1 MLAKLKK
8 FPFYYTLYIIYTF
21 IFMAKKESKVKKEKK
36 PSKVM
41 MFLRDERFH
50 FALGVVMFFV
60 SLYVLLA
67 LVSFFFTGGADQSI
81 VLADGVSRA
90 DMKRQVL
97 NWTGVNGALM
107 ANYLINECFG
117 VSVFALLLSAFAMS
131 IRLLGV
137 EVNALWKWILF
148 PLLFVVWAP
157 LMMDFFFGGL
167 LATSFVN
174 IGGAYGAYLS
184 DYLIANIG
192 LPGTFFVILGS
203 FIVFAG
209 FTFSATIPAV
219 QNLFISKKKY
229 NGEVESTD
237 DNEQLGTDIPLS
249 SSDSSPNL
257 GEYFSEEL
265 EGIEIEQVEIEEE
278 EVIEEITDDREQITD
293 EEASVTEEVE
303 ISDNAQLNE
312 ENVEVVEVEVDK
324 VEEKSVDDS
333 SELKK
338 ETTGIEIESVEVK
351 EEERV
356 EENLEPYDP
365 TLDLSY
371 YKYPTLDL
379 LKEYPNQVI
388 TLSEEEK
395 MANRVKITTT
405 LKNFG
410 IGVKKIFETIG
421 PTITLYEIV
430 PEDGVRISKIKNLE
444 SDIMLSLA
452 ATGIRIIAPM
462 PGKGTIGIE
471 VPNLNP
477 KIVSMH
483 ATIASKKFQ
492 ESKMELPVALG
503 RTITNEVFM
512 FDLAKAPHLLVA
524 GATGQGK
531 SVGLN
536 AIITSLLYKKHP
548 SQLKFVL
555 VDPKMVEFSMYRNID
570 KHFLAQIPDAETP
583 VITDT
588 SLVLSTL
595 NSLVQEME
603 DRYKLLMDANVRNIK
618 EYNEKFIN
626 RRLNP
631 YKGHKYLPYIVIIID
646 EFGDFIMTAGKEVE
660 TPIARIAQK
669 ARAVGMHLILATQR
683 PSVNIIT
690 GVIKANFPARMA
702 FKVSSGID
710 SKTILDQSG
719 AQQLVGKGD
728 LLYLQGDSPVRV
740 QCAFVDT
747 PEVEKVVE
755 YISEQQGYPAPF
767 ELPEPPVPEG
777 ENKDLSGVDLS
788 KKDPYFEEVARFVVT
803 SQMGSTSYIQRKY
816 NIGFNRAGR
825 IMDQLEVAGIVGPAR
840 GSKPREVLVSSEVEL
855 ESMLSSM

>member
-1 MLAKLKK
+1 MKGDK
-8 FPFYYTLYIIYTF
+8 
-21 IFMAKKESKVKKEKK
+21 KKESKVKKEKK

-107 ANYLINECFG
+107 ANWLINECFG

-148 PLLFVVWAP
+148 PLLFIVWAP

-209 FTFSATIPAV
+209 FTFSATIPAI
-219 QNLFISKKKY
+219 QNLFISKKRY
-229 NGEVESTD
+229 NGEVVISDQSD
-237 DNEQLGTDIPLS
+237 DSDQSDLSDTPDEIVDIK
-249 SSDSSPNL
+249 
-257 GEYFSEEL
+257 EKL

-278 EVIEEITDDREQITD
+278 EVIEEITDDRDQITD

-303 ISDNAQLNE
+303 ILDNSQFTIHNSQSNE
-312 ENVEVVEVEVDK
+312 DNVEVVEVEVDK
-324 VEEKSVDDS
+324 VEEKFINDS
-333 SELKK
+333 SELNK

-379 LKEYPNQVI
+379 LKEYPNQAIV
-388 TLSEEEK
+388 LSEEEK

-618 EYNEKFIN
+618 EYNEKFVN

>member
-1 MLAKLKK
+1 
-8 FPFYYTLYIIYTF
+8 
-21 IFMAKKESKVKKEKK
+21 MAKKESKVKKEKK

-41 MFLRDERFH
+41 MFLRDERFR
-50 FALGVVMFFV
+50 FAFGIVLFFC
-60 SLYVLLA
+60 SLYLLLA

-81 VLADGVSRA
+81 VLTDDVSRA

-117 VSVFALLLSAFAMS
+117 VSVFAFLLMTFAMS
-131 IRLLGV
+131 IRLMGV
-137 EVNALWKWILF
+137 EVNSLWKWILF

-157 LMMDFFFGGL
+157 LMLDFFFGGF

-209 FTFSATIPAV
+209 FTFSAIIPAI

-229 NGEVESTD
+229 NGGEEITD
-237 DNEQLGTDIPLS
+237 DSEQSVDDSELGTDEVVDI
-249 SSDSSPNL
+249 
-257 GEYFSEEL
+257 EEEL

-278 EVIEEITDDREQITD
+278 EVIEEITDDREQITEED
-293 EEASVTEEVE
+293 EVVTEEVVIENIEETIQLDKPLSPTDSSPKTGEQLSEE
-303 ISDNAQLNE
+303 IN
-312 ENVEVVEVEVDK
+312 EVEINSQVA
-324 VEEKSVDDS
+324 EE
-333 SELKK
+333 
-338 ETTGIEIESVEVK
+338 G
-351 EEERV
+351 ERV

-379 LKEYPNQVI
+379 LKEYPNQAV
-388 TLSEEEK
+388 TLSKEEQQ
-395 MANRVKITTT
+395 ANQVKIITT

-430 PEDGVRISKIKNLE
+430 PEDGIRISKIKNLE

-452 ATGIRIIAPM
+452 AIGIRIIAPM

-471 VPNLNP
+471 VPNSNP

-747 PEVEKVVE
+747 PEVERVVE

-767 ELPEPPVPEG
+767 ELPEPPMPEG

-788 KKDPYFEEVARFVVT
+788 KKDPYFEEVARFVV
-803 SQMGSTSYIQRKY
+803 SNQMGSTSYIQRKY

-840 GSKPREVLVSSEVEL
+840 GSKPREVLVSTEMEL
-855 ESMLSSM
+855 ENILASM

>member
-1 MLAKLKK
+1 MKGDK
-8 FPFYYTLYIIYTF
+8 
-21 IFMAKKESKVKKEKK
+21 KKESKAKKEKK

-67 LVSFFFTGGADQSI
+67 LVSFFFTGGADQNI
-81 VLADGVSRA
+81 VLADGISRA

-107 ANYLINECFG
+107 SHYLINECFG
-117 VSVFALLLSAFAMS
+117 VSVFALLLTAFAVS
-131 IRLLGV
+131 VRLLGV
-137 EVNALWKWILF
+137 EVKALWKWIVF
-148 PLLFVVWAP
+148 PLLFIVWAP
-157 LMMDFFFGGL
+157 LMMDFFFGGF

-184 DYLIANIG
+184 DYLISNIG
-192 LPGTFFVILGS
+192 WPGTLFVILGS

-219 QNLFISKKKY
+219 QNIFISKKRY
-229 NGEVESTD
+229 NSLIEDNLPHTEDTEITEDTDTLSTLD
-237 DNEQLGTDIPLS
+237 DV
-249 SSDSSPNL
+249 
-257 GEYFSEEL
+257 EEL
-265 EGIEIEQVEIEEE
+265 EGIEIVE
-278 EVIEEITDDREQITD
+278 EVATDNEEITEDSVQITD
-293 EEASVTEEVE
+293 EIVQSADDRVQSTDDNEVITEEVE
-303 ISDNAQLNE
+303 IVDN
-312 ENVEVVEVEVDK
+312 VDTK
-324 VEEKSVDDS
+324 DKIDV
-333 SELKK
+333 
-338 ETTGIEIESVEVK
+338 EIESVVAK

-379 LKEYPNQVI
+379 LKEYPNQTI

-430 PEDGVRISKIKNLE
+430 PEDGIRISKIKNLE

-555 VDPKMVEFSMYRNID
+555 VDPKMVEFSMYRKID
-570 KHFLAQIPDAETP
+570 KHFLAQIPDAKTP

-618 EYNEKFIN
+618 EYNDKFIN

-631 YKGHKYLPYIVIIID
+631 YKGHKYLPYLVIIID
-646 EFGDFIMTAGKEVE
+646 EFGDFIMTAGKEGE

-719 AQQLVGKGD
+719 AQQLIGRGD

-747 PEVEKVVE
+747 PEVENVVE
-755 YISEQQGYPAPF
+755 YISKQQGYPAPF
-767 ELPEPPVPEG
+767 ELPEPPMPEG

-788 KKDPYFEEVARFVVT
+788 KRDPYFEEVARFVVT

-840 GSKPREVLVSSEVEL
+840 GSKPREVLVASEVEL
-855 ESMLSSM
+855 ESMLSTM

>member
-1 MLAKLKK
+1 
-8 FPFYYTLYIIYTF
+8 
-21 IFMAKKESKVKKEKK
+21 MAKKESKVKKEKQ

-60 SLYVLLA
+60 SLYLLLA
-67 LVSFFFTGGADQSI
+67 LVSFFFTGGADQNI
-81 VLADGVSRA
+81 VLADGISRA

-107 ANYLINECFG
+107 SHYLINECFG
-117 VSVFALLLSAFAMS
+117 VSVFALLLTAFAVS
-131 IRLLGV
+131 VRLLGV
-137 EVNALWKWILF
+137 EVKTLWKWIVF
-148 PLLFVVWAP
+148 PLLFIVWAP
-157 LMMDFFFGGL
+157 LMMDFFFGGF

-184 DYLIANIG
+184 DYLIFNIG
-192 LPGTFFVILGS
+192 WPGTLFVILGS

-219 QNLFISKKKY
+219 QNIFISKKRY
-229 NGEVESTD
+229 NSLSE
-237 DNEQLGTDIPLS
+237 DNLPHTEDTEITEDTDILS
-249 SSDSSPNL
+249 TLDDV
-257 GEYFSEEL
+257 EEL
-265 EGIEIEQVEIEEE
+265 EGIEIVE
-278 EVIEEITDDREQITD
+278 EVATDNEEITEDSVQITD
-293 EEASVTEEVE
+293 EIEQSADEIEQSIDDNEVITEEVE
-303 ISDNAQLNE
+303 IVDNVD
-312 ENVEVVEVEVDK
+312 NVDTKDK
-324 VEEKSVDDS
+324 IDV
-333 SELKK
+333 
-338 ETTGIEIESVEVK
+338 EIESVAAK

-379 LKEYPNQVI
+379 LKEYPNQTI

-430 PEDGVRISKIKNLE
+430 PEDGIRISKIKNLE

-503 RTITNEVFM
+503 RTITNDVFM

-555 VDPKMVEFSMYRNID
+555 VDPKMVEFSMYRKID

-631 YKGHKYLPYIVIIID
+631 YKGHKYLPYLVIIID

-719 AQQLVGKGD
+719 AQQLIGRGD

-747 PEVEKVVE
+747 PEVENVVD

-788 KKDPYFEEVARFVVT
+788 KRDPYFEEVARFVVT

-840 GSKPREVLVSSEVEL
+840 GSKPREVLVASEVEL
-855 ESMLSSM
+855 ESMLSTM

>member
-1 MLAKLKK
+1 
-8 FPFYYTLYIIYTF
+8 
-21 IFMAKKESKVKKEKK
+21 MAKKESKVKKEKQ

-67 LVSFFFTGGADQSI
+67 LVSFFFTGGADQNI
-81 VLADGVSRA
+81 VLADGISRA

-107 ANYLINECFG
+107 SHYLINECFG
-117 VSVFALLLSAFAMS
+117 VSVFALLLTAFAVS
-131 IRLLGV
+131 VRLLGV
-137 EVNALWKWILF
+137 EVKALWKWIVF
-148 PLLFVVWAP
+148 PLLFIVWAP
-157 LMMDFFFGGL
+157 LMMDFFFGGF

-184 DYLIANIG
+184 DYLISNIG
-192 LPGTFFVILGS
+192 WPGTLFVILGS

-219 QNLFISKKKY
+219 QNIFISKKRY
-229 NGEVESTD
+229 NSLTEDNLPHTEDAEITEDTDTLSTLD
-237 DNEQLGTDIPLS
+237 DV
-249 SSDSSPNL
+249 
-257 GEYFSEEL
+257 EEL
-265 EGIEIEQVEIEEE
+265 EGIEIVE
-278 EVIEEITDDREQITD
+278 EVAIDSEEITEDSVQITD
-293 EEASVTEEVE
+293 EIVQSADDRVQSTYDNEVITEEVE
-303 ISDNAQLNE
+303 IVDNVD
-312 ENVEVVEVEVDK
+312 NVDTKDK
-324 VEEKSVDDS
+324 IDV
-333 SELKK
+333 
-338 ETTGIEIESVEVK
+338 EIESVAVK

-379 LKEYPNQVI
+379 LKEYPNQTI

-430 PEDGVRISKIKNLE
+430 PEDGIRISKIKNLE
-444 SDIMLSLA
+444 SDSMLSLA

-503 RTITNEVFM
+503 RTITNDVFM

-570 KHFLAQIPDAETP
+570 RHFLAQIPDAETP

-618 EYNEKFIN
+618 EYNDKFIN

-631 YKGHKYLPYIVIIID
+631 YKGHKYLPYLVIIID

-719 AQQLVGKGD
+719 AQQLIGRGD

-747 PEVEKVVE
+747 PEVENVVD
-755 YISEQQGYPAPF
+755 YISEQQGYPAAF

-788 KKDPYFEEVARFVVT
+788 KRDPYFEEVARFVVT

-840 GSKPREVLVSSEVEL
+840 GSKPREVLVASEVEL
-855 ESMLSSM
+855 ESMLSTM

>member
-1 MLAKLKK
+1 MLMTPK
-8 FPFYYTLYIIYTF
+8 F
-21 IFMAKKESKVKKEKK
+21 
-36 PSKVM
+36 
-41 MFLRDERFH
+41 
-50 FALGVVMFFV
+50 
-60 SLYVLLA
+60 
-67 LVSFFFTGGADQSI
+67 
-81 VLADGVSRA
+81 
-90 DMKRQVL
+90 
-97 NWTGVNGALM
+97 
-107 ANYLINECFG
+107 
-117 VSVFALLLSAFAMS
+117 
-131 IRLLGV
+131 
-137 EVNALWKWILF
+137 
-148 PLLFVVWAP
+148 
-157 LMMDFFFGGL
+157 
-167 LATSFVN
+167 
-174 IGGAYGAYLS
+174 
-184 DYLIANIG
+184 
-192 LPGTFFVILGS
+192 
-203 FIVFAG
+203 
-209 FTFSATIPAV
+209 PAV
-219 QNLFISKKKY
+219 QNLFISKKRY

-249 SSDSSPNL
+249 PSDSSPNL
-257 GEYFSEEL
+257 GEHFSEEL

-312 ENVEVVEVEVDK
+312 ENVEVVEVEMDK

-333 SELKK
+333 SELNK

-755 YISEQQGYPAPF
+755 YIREQQGYPAPF
-767 ELPEPPVPEG
+767 ELPEPPIPEG

-855 ESMLSSM
+855 ESMLSTM

>member
-1 MLAKLKK
+1 MKGDK
-8 FPFYYTLYIIYTF
+8 
-21 IFMAKKESKVKKEKK
+21 KKESKEKKVKK

-50 FALGVVMFFV
+50 FALGIVLFFS
-60 SLYVLLA
+60 SLYLLLA
-67 LVSFFFTGGADQSI
+67 MMSFFFTGGADQNI

-90 DMKRQVL
+90 DMKRQVV
-97 NWTGVNGALM
+97 NWTGVNGALL

-117 VSVFALLLSAFAMS
+117 VSVFALLSSAFAVS
-131 IRLLGV
+131 VRLLGV
-137 EVNALWKWILF
+137 EVKSLWKWIVF
-148 PLLFVVWAP
+148 PLLFIVWAP

-167 LATSFVN
+167 LATSFVS

-184 DYLIANIG
+184 DYLIANVG
-192 LPGTFFVILGS
+192 WPGTLFIILGS

-209 FTFSATIPAV
+209 FAFSATIPAV
-219 QNLFISKKKY
+219 QNLFISKKRY
-229 NGEVESTD
+229 NAPVEESDASSAAEEEQQDGEINENVDVE
-237 DNEQLGTDIPLS
+237 EV
-249 SSDSSPNL
+249 
-257 GEYFSEEL
+257 L
-265 EGIEIEQVEIEEE
+265 EDIEIEQVILEEE
-278 EVIEEITDDREQITD
+278 EVKEEVVD
-293 EEASVTEEVE
+293 EEESVTEEVE
-303 ISDNAQLNE
+303 IENIVDDRKE
-312 ENVEVVEVEVDK
+312 ETEDVEIVEDIVEVAKTDVEID
-324 VEEKSVDDS
+324 SV
-333 SELKK
+333 
-338 ETTGIEIESVEVK
+338 VA
-351 EEERV
+351 EEEEMV
-356 EENLEPYDP
+356 EENMKPYDP

-371 YKYPTLDL
+371 YKYPSLDL
-379 LKEYPNQVI
+379 LKEYPNQAF

-492 ESKMELPVALG
+492 EAKMELPVALG

-555 VDPKMVEFSMYRNID
+555 VDPKMVEFSMYRKID

-588 SLVLSTL
+588 SLVLATL

-631 YKGHKYLPYIVIIID
+631 YKGHKYLPYLVIIID

-719 AQQLVGKGD
+719 AQQLIGRGD

-747 PEVEKVVE
+747 PEVENVVE

-767 ELPEPPVPEG
+767 ELPELPMAEG

-840 GSKPREVLVSSEVEL
+840 GSKPREVLVSSEIEL
-855 ESMLSSM
+855 ESMLATM

>member
-1 MLAKLKK
+1 
-8 FPFYYTLYIIYTF
+8 
-21 IFMAKKESKVKKEKK
+21 MAKKESKVKKVKQ
-36 PSKVM
+36 PSKIL
-41 MFLRDERFH
+41 MFLRDERFR
-50 FALGVVMFFV
+50 FAFGIVLFFC
-60 SLYVLLA
+60 SLYLLLA

-81 VLADGVSRA
+81 VLADDVSRA

-117 VSVFALLLSAFAMS
+117 VSVFAFLLMSFAVS
-131 IRLLGV
+131 IRLMGV
-137 EVNALWKWILF
+137 EVNSLWKWILF

-184 DYLIANIG
+184 DYLISNIG
-192 LPGTFFVILGS
+192 KPGTFFVILGS

-209 FTFSATIPAV
+209 FAFSATIPMI
-219 QNLFISKKKY
+219 QNLFIPIKTRDTRHETQDLS
-229 NGEVESTD
+229 
-237 DNEQLGTDIPLS
+237 EQSEQSDLS
-249 SSDSSPNL
+249 DSSDSL
-257 GEYFSEEL
+257 DEVVDIEEEL

-278 EVIEEITDDREQITD
+278 EVIEEITDDKEQITD
-293 EEASVTEEVE
+293 DREEITEEDEVVTEEVVIE
-303 ISDNAQLNE
+303 NIE
-312 ENVEVVEVEVDK
+312 ENIQLDK
-324 VEEKSVDDS
+324 PLSPMDS
-333 SELKK
+333 SPK
-338 ETTGIEIESVEVK
+338 TGEQLSEEINEVEIESVEVK

-379 LKEYPNQVI
+379 LKEYPNQAV
-388 TLSEEEK
+388 TLSKEEQQ
-395 MANRVKITTT
+395 ANQVKIITT

-430 PEDGVRISKIKNLE
+430 PEDGIRISKIKNLE

-471 VPNLNP
+471 VPNSNP

-728 LLYLQGDSPVRV
+728 LLYLQGDSPIRV

-747 PEVEKVVE
+747 PEVERVVE

-767 ELPEPPVPEG
+767 ELPEPPIPEG

-788 KKDPYFEEVARFVVT
+788 KKDPYFEEVARFVV
-803 SQMGSTSYIQRKY
+803 SNQMGSTSYIQRKY

-840 GSKPREVLVSSEVEL
+840 GSKPREVLVSTEMEL
-855 ESMLSSM
+855 ENILASM

>member
-1 MLAKLKK
+1 MKGDK
-8 FPFYYTLYIIYTF
+8 
-21 IFMAKKESKVKKEKK
+21 KKESKVKKEKQ

-50 FALGVVMFFV
+50 FAIGVLLFFT
-60 SLYVLLA
+60 SLYLLLA
-67 LVSFFFTGGADQSI
+67 MISFFFTGGADQSI

-148 PLLFVVWAP
+148 PLLFIVWAP

-184 DYLIANIG
+184 DYLMENIG
-192 LPGTFFVILGS
+192 KPGTFFVILGS

-209 FTFSATIPAV
+209 FAFSATIPMV
-219 QNLFISKKKY
+219 QNLLISKKRY
-229 NGEVESTD
+229 NGEEVMSDQSGDSDYLDQSDLSDTPDEIV
-237 DNEQLGTDIPLS
+237 DIK
-249 SSDSSPNL
+249 
-257 GEYFSEEL
+257 EEL

-278 EVIEEITDDREQITD
+278 EQIEEITDDREQITD

-303 ISDNAQLNE
+303 IEQITDNRE
-312 ENVEVVEVEVDK
+312 EITEEIEVIEEI
-324 VEEKSVDDS
+324 EEKEKICV
-333 SELKK
+333 
-338 ETTGIEIESVEVK
+338 EIESVEVK

-379 LKEYPNQVI
+379 LKEYPNQAI

-395 MANRVKITTT
+395 QANRVKITTT

-430 PEDGVRISKIKNLE
+430 PEDGIRISKIKNLE

-471 VPNLNP
+471 VPNSNP

-588 SLVLSTL
+588 TLVLSTL

-603 DRYKLLMDANVRNIK
+603 DRYKLLMDASVRNIK

-719 AQQLVGKGD
+719 AQQLIGRGD

-747 PEVEKVVE
+747 PEVENVVE
-755 YISEQQGYPAPF
+755 YISQQQGYPAPF

-777 ENKDLSGVDLS
+777 ERKDLSGVDMS
-788 KKDPYFEEVARFVVT
+788 KRDSYFEEVARYVVA
-803 SQMGSTSYIQRKY
+803 SQMGSTSNIQRKY
-816 NIGFNRAGR
+816 EIGFNRAGR

-840 GSKPREVLVSSEVEL
+840 GSKPREVLVTTEMEL
-855 ESMLSSM
+855 ENLLASLR

>member
-1 MLAKLKK
+1 
-8 FPFYYTLYIIYTF
+8 
-21 IFMAKKESKVKKEKK
+21 MAKKESKVKKEKQ

-67 LVSFFFTGGADQSI
+67 LVSFFFTGGADQNI
-81 VLADGVSRA
+81 VLADGISRA

-107 ANYLINECFG
+107 SHYLINECFG
-117 VSVFALLLSAFAMS
+117 VSVFALLLTAFAVS
-131 IRLLGV
+131 VRLLGV
-137 EVNALWKWILF
+137 EVKTLWKWIVF
-148 PLLFVVWAP
+148 PLLFIVWAP
-157 LMMDFFFGGL
+157 LMMDFFFGGF

-184 DYLIANIG
+184 DYLISNIG
-192 LPGTFFVILGS
+192 WPGTLFVILGS

-219 QNLFISKKKY
+219 QNIFISKKRY
-229 NGEVESTD
+229 NSLTEDNLPHTEDAEITEDTDTLSTLD
-237 DNEQLGTDIPLS
+237 DV
-249 SSDSSPNL
+249 
-257 GEYFSEEL
+257 EEL
-265 EGIEIEQVEIEEE
+265 EGIEIVE
-278 EVIEEITDDREQITD
+278 EVAIDSEEITEDSVQITD
-293 EEASVTEEVE
+293 EIEQSADEIEQSIDDNEVITEEVE
-303 ISDNAQLNE
+303 IVDNVD
-312 ENVEVVEVEVDK
+312 NVDTKDK
-324 VEEKSVDDS
+324 IDV
-333 SELKK
+333 
-338 ETTGIEIESVEVK
+338 EIESVAAK

-379 LKEYPNQVI
+379 LKEYPNQTI

-430 PEDGVRISKIKNLE
+430 PEDGIRISKIKNLE

-503 RTITNEVFM
+503 RTITNDVFM

-555 VDPKMVEFSMYRNID
+555 VDPKMVEFSMYRKID

-618 EYNEKFIN
+618 EYNDKFIN

-631 YKGHKYLPYIVIIID
+631 YKGHKYLPYLVIIID

-669 ARAVGMHLILATQR
+669 ARAVGMHLFLATQR

-719 AQQLVGKGD
+719 AQQLIGRGD

-747 PEVEKVVE
+747 PEVENVVD

-788 KKDPYFEEVARFVVT
+788 KRDPYFEEVARFVVI

-840 GSKPREVLVSSEVEL
+840 GSKPREVLVASEVEL
-855 ESMLSSM
+855 ESMLSTM

>member
-1 MLAKLKK
+1 
-8 FPFYYTLYIIYTF
+8 
-21 IFMAKKESKVKKEKK
+21 MAKKESKAKKEKK

-60 SLYVLLA
+60 SLYVMLA
-67 LVSFFFTGGADQSI
+67 LVSFFFTGGADQNI
-81 VLADGVSRA
+81 VLADGISRA

-107 ANYLINECFG
+107 SHYLINECFG
-117 VSVFALLLSAFAMS
+117 VSVFALLLTAFAVS
-131 IRLLGV
+131 VRLLGV
-137 EVNALWKWILF
+137 EVKALWKWIVF
-148 PLLFVVWAP
+148 PLLFIVWAP
-157 LMMDFFFGGL
+157 LMMDFFFGGF

-184 DYLIANIG
+184 DYLISNIG
-192 LPGTFFVILGS
+192 WPGTLFVILGS

-219 QNLFISKKKY
+219 QNIFISKKRY
-229 NGEVESTD
+229 NSLTEDNLPHIEDTEITEDTDTLSTLD
-237 DNEQLGTDIPLS
+237 DV
-249 SSDSSPNL
+249 
-257 GEYFSEEL
+257 EEL
-265 EGIEIEQVEIEEE
+265 EGIEIVE
-278 EVIEEITDDREQITD
+278 EVATDNEEITEDCVQITD
-293 EEASVTEEVE
+293 EIVQSADDRVQSIDDNEVITEEVE
-303 ISDNAQLNE
+303 IVDNVD
-312 ENVEVVEVEVDK
+312 NVDTKDK
-324 VEEKSVDDS
+324 IDV
-333 SELKK
+333 
-338 ETTGIEIESVEVK
+338 EIESVAAK

-379 LKEYPNQVI
+379 LKEYPNQTI

-430 PEDGVRISKIKNLE
+430 PEDGIRISKIKNLE

-555 VDPKMVEFSMYRNID
+555 VDPKMVEFSMYRKID

-618 EYNEKFIN
+618 EYNDKFIN

-631 YKGHKYLPYIVIIID
+631 YKGHKYLPYLVIIID

-719 AQQLVGKGD
+719 AQQLIGRGD

-747 PEVEKVVE
+747 PEVENVVE

-767 ELPEPPVPEG
+767 ELPEPPMPEG

-788 KKDPYFEEVARFVVT
+788 KRDPYFEEVARFVVT

-840 GSKPREVLVSSEVEL
+840 GSKPREVLVASEVEL
-855 ESMLSSM
+855 ESMLSTM

>member
-1 MLAKLKK
+1 M
-8 FPFYYTLYIIYTF
+8 
-21 IFMAKKESKVKKEKK
+21 
-36 PSKVM
+36 
-41 MFLRDERFH
+41 
-50 FALGVVMFFV
+50 
-60 SLYVLLA
+60 
-67 LVSFFFTGGADQSI
+67 
-81 VLADGVSRA
+81 
-90 DMKRQVL
+90 
-97 NWTGVNGALM
+97 
-107 ANYLINECFG
+107 
-117 VSVFALLLSAFAMS
+117 
-131 IRLLGV
+131 
-137 EVNALWKWILF
+137 
-148 PLLFVVWAP
+148 
-157 LMMDFFFGGL
+157 
-167 LATSFVN
+167 
-174 IGGAYGAYLS
+174 
-184 DYLIANIG
+184 
-192 LPGTFFVILGS
+192 
-203 FIVFAG
+203 
-209 FTFSATIPAV
+209 V
-219 QNLFISKKKY
+219 QNIFISKKRY
-229 NGEVESTD
+229 NSLTEDNLPHTEDAEITEDTDTLSTLD
-237 DNEQLGTDIPLS
+237 DV
-249 SSDSSPNL
+249 
-257 GEYFSEEL
+257 EEL
-265 EGIEIEQVEIEEE
+265 EGIEIVE
-278 EVIEEITDDREQITD
+278 EVAIDSEEITEDSVQITD
-293 EEASVTEEVE
+293 EIEQSTDEIEQSIDDNEVITEEVE
-303 ISDNAQLNE
+303 IVDNVD
-312 ENVEVVEVEVDK
+312 NVDTKDK
-324 VEEKSVDDS
+324 IDV
-333 SELKK
+333 
-338 ETTGIEIESVEVK
+338 EIESVAAK

-379 LKEYPNQVI
+379 LKEYPNQTI

-430 PEDGVRISKIKNLE
+430 PEDGIRISKIKNLE

-503 RTITNEVFM
+503 RTITNDVFM

-555 VDPKMVEFSMYRNID
+555 VDPKMVEFSMYRKID

-618 EYNEKFIN
+618 EYNDKFIN

-631 YKGHKYLPYIVIIID
+631 YKGHKYLPYLVIIID

-719 AQQLVGKGD
+719 AQQLIGRGD

-747 PEVEKVVE
+747 PEVENVVD

-788 KKDPYFEEVARFVVT
+788 KRDPYFEEVARFVVT

-840 GSKPREVLVSSEVEL
+840 GSKPREVLVASEVEL
-855 ESMLSSM
+855 ESMLSTM

>member
-1 MLAKLKK
+1 
-8 FPFYYTLYIIYTF
+8 
-21 IFMAKKESKVKKEKK
+21 MAEKKKEKK
-36 PSKVM
+36 AKQPSRVAV
-41 MFLRDERFH
+41 FLRDERFH
-50 FALGVVMFFV
+50 FAFGAILFFV

-81 VLADGVSRA
+81 VLADGLSRA
-90 DMKRQVL
+90 DMKRQIV
-97 NWTGVNGALM
+97 NWTGVDGAII
-107 ANYLINECFG
+107 AHYLITESFG
-117 VSVFALLLSAFAMS
+117 VSAFALVLIAFVVA
-131 IRLLGV
+131 IKLLGFDV
-137 EVNALWKWILF
+137 KSLWKWILF
-148 PLLFVVWAP
+148 PILFIVWAP
-157 LMMDFFFGGL
+157 LMLDFFLGGL

-174 IGGAYGAYLS
+174 VGGAYGAFLS
-184 DYLIANIG
+184 DYLMTNIG
-192 LPGTFFVILGS
+192 IPGTFFVVLGA
-203 FIVFAG
+203 FLVFAT
-209 FTFSATIPAV
+209 FAFSATIPV
-219 QNLFISKKKY
+219 IQNLFTPKTKFNKKEEAETES
-229 NGEVESTD
+229 EVLNEVNES
-237 DNEQLGTDIPLS
+237 I
-249 SSDSSPNL
+249 
-257 GEYFSEEL
+257 EEVL
-265 EGIEIEQVEIEEE
+265 DGVEIEETDNKE
-278 EVIEEITDDREQITD
+278 EELIVIETETMDVIEEEPENITEVLEVKSEEFDVIT
-293 EEASVTEEVE
+293 EEIVTEEVKE
-303 ISDNAQLNE
+303 QDG
-312 ENVEVVEVEVDK
+312 VVIDSK
-324 VEEKSVDDS
+324 VADGGESVD
-333 SELKK
+333 
-338 ETTGIEIESVEVK
+338 EV
-351 EEERV
+351 
-356 EENLEPYDP
+356 LEPYDP

-379 LKEYPNQVI
+379 LKEYPNQAV
-388 TLSEEEK
+388 TLTEEEK
-395 MANRVKITTT
+395 EANRVKIIST
-405 LKNFG
+405 LRNFG
-410 IGVKKIFETIG
+410 IGVKKIVETIG

-430 PEDGVRISKIKNLE
+430 PEDGVRISKIQNLE
-444 SDIMLSLA
+444 KDIMLSLA
-452 ATGIRIIAPM
+452 AMGIRIIAPM

-471 VPNLNP
+471 VPNANP

-555 VDPKMVEFSMYRNID
+555 VDPKMVEFSMYRKID
-570 KHFLAQIPDAETP
+570 KHFLAQIPDAEAP

-618 EYNEKFIN
+618 EYNEKFVN

-631 YKGHKYLPYIVIIID
+631 LKGHKYLPYLVIIID

-719 AQQLVGKGD
+719 AQQLIGRGD

-747 PEVEKVVE
+747 PEVENVVE
-755 YISEQQGYPAPF
+755 YISNQQGYPAPF
-767 ELPEPPVPEG
+767 ELPEPPMPEG
-777 ENKDLSGVDLS
+777 ESKDLSGVDMS
-788 KKDPYFEEVARFVVT
+788 KRDSYFEEVARYVVA
-803 SQMGSTSYIQRKY
+803 SQMGSTSNIQRKY
-816 NIGFNRAGR
+816 EIGFNRAGR

-840 GSKPREVLVSSEVEL
+840 GSKPREVLITTEMEL
-855 ESMLSSM
+855 ENLLASLR

>member
-1 MLAKLKK
+1 
-8 FPFYYTLYIIYTF
+8 
-21 IFMAKKESKVKKEKK
+21 MAKKESKVKKVKK

-50 FALGVVMFFV
+50 FALGVVMFFM
-60 SLYVLLA
+60 SLYVMLA
-67 LVSFFFTGGADQSI
+67 LVSFFFTGGADQNI
-81 VLADGVSRA
+81 VLADGISRA

-107 ANYLINECFG
+107 SHYLINECFG
-117 VSVFALLLSAFAMS
+117 VSVFALLLTAFAVS
-131 IRLLGV
+131 VRLLGV
-137 EVNALWKWILF
+137 EVKALWKWIVF
-148 PLLFVVWAP
+148 PLLFIVWAP
-157 LMMDFFFGGL
+157 LMMDFFFGGF

-184 DYLIANIG
+184 DYLISNIG
-192 LPGTFFVILGS
+192 WPGTLFVILGS

-219 QNLFISKKKY
+219 QNIFISKKRY
-229 NGEVESTD
+229 NSHTEDSVPHTEDTEITEDTDTLSTLD
-237 DNEQLGTDIPLS
+237 DV
-249 SSDSSPNL
+249 
-257 GEYFSEEL
+257 EEL
-265 EGIEIEQVEIEEE
+265 EGIEIVE
-278 EVIEEITDDREQITD
+278 EVATDNEEIIEDSVQITD
-293 EEASVTEEVE
+293 EIVQSADDNEVITEEVE
-303 ISDNAQLNE
+303 IVDN
-312 ENVEVVEVEVDK
+312 VDTK
-324 VEEKSVDDS
+324 DKIDV
-333 SELKK
+333 
-338 ETTGIEIESVEVK
+338 EIESVAAK

-379 LKEYPNQVI
+379 LKEYPNQTI

-430 PEDGVRISKIKNLE
+430 PEDGIRISKIKNLE

-503 RTITNEVFM
+503 RTITNDVFM

-555 VDPKMVEFSMYRNID
+555 VDPKMVEFSMYRKID

-618 EYNEKFIN
+618 EYNDKFIN

-631 YKGHKYLPYIVIIID
+631 YKGHKYLPYLVIIID

-719 AQQLVGKGD
+719 AQQLIGRGD

-747 PEVEKVVE
+747 PEVENVVE

-788 KKDPYFEEVARFVVT
+788 KRDPYFEEVARFVVT

-855 ESMLSSM
+855 ESMLSTM

>member
-1 MLAKLKK
+1 M
-8 FPFYYTLYIIYTF
+8 
-21 IFMAKKESKVKKEKK
+21 
-36 PSKVM
+36 
-41 MFLRDERFH
+41 DE
-50 FALGVVMFFV
+50 V
-60 SLYVLLA
+60 
-67 LVSFFFTGGADQSI
+67 
-81 VLADGVSRA
+81 
-90 DMKRQVL
+90 
-97 NWTGVNGALM
+97 
-107 ANYLINECFG
+107 
-117 VSVFALLLSAFAMS
+117 
-131 IRLLGV
+131 
-137 EVNALWKWILF
+137 
-148 PLLFVVWAP
+148 
-157 LMMDFFFGGL
+157 
-167 LATSFVN
+167 
-174 IGGAYGAYLS
+174 
-184 DYLIANIG
+184 
-192 LPGTFFVILGS
+192 
-203 FIVFAG
+203 
-209 FTFSATIPAV
+209 
-219 QNLFISKKKY
+219 
-229 NGEVESTD
+229 
-237 DNEQLGTDIPLS
+237 
-249 SSDSSPNL
+249 
-257 GEYFSEEL
+257 
-265 EGIEIEQVEIEEE
+265 
-278 EVIEEITDDREQITD
+278 
-293 EEASVTEEVE
+293 
-303 ISDNAQLNE
+303 
-312 ENVEVVEVEVDK
+312 
-324 VEEKSVDDS
+324 
-333 SELKK
+333 
-338 ETTGIEIESVEVK
+338 
-351 EEERV
+351 
-356 EENLEPYDP
+356 LEPYDP

-379 LKEYPNQVI
+379 LKEYPNQAV
-388 TLSEEEK
+388 TLTEEEK
-395 MANRVKITTT
+395 EANRVKIIST
-405 LKNFG
+405 LRNFG
-410 IGVKKIFETIG
+410 IGVKKIVETIG

-430 PEDGVRISKIKNLE
+430 PEDGVRISKIQNLE
-444 SDIMLSLA
+444 KDIMLSLA
-452 ATGIRIIAPM
+452 AMGIRIIAPM

-471 VPNLNP
+471 VPNANP

-555 VDPKMVEFSMYRNID
+555 VDPKMVEFSMYRKID
-570 KHFLAQIPDAETP
+570 KHFLAQIPDAEAP

-618 EYNEKFIN
+618 EYNEKFVN

-631 YKGHKYLPYIVIIID
+631 LKGHKYLPYLVIIID

-719 AQQLVGKGD
+719 AQQLIGRGD

-747 PEVEKVVE
+747 PEVENVVE
-755 YISEQQGYPAPF
+755 YISNQQGYPAPF
-767 ELPEPPVPEG
+767 ELPEPPMPEG
-777 ENKDLSGVDLS
+777 ESKDLSGVDMS
-788 KKDPYFEEVARFVVT
+788 KRDSYFEEVARYVVA
-803 SQMGSTSYIQRKY
+803 SQMGSTSNIQRKY
-816 NIGFNRAGR
+816 EIGFNRAGR

-840 GSKPREVLVSSEVEL
+840 GSKPREVLITTEMEL
-855 ESMLSSM
+855 ENLLASLR

>member
-1 MLAKLKK
+1 MKGDK
-8 FPFYYTLYIIYTF
+8 
-21 IFMAKKESKVKKEKK
+21 KKESKVKKEKQ

-81 VLADGVSRA
+81 VLADDVSRA

-107 ANYLINECFG
+107 ANWLINECFG
-117 VSVFALLLSAFAMS
+117 VSVFALLLTAFAMS

-137 EVNALWKWILF
+137 EVKALWKWFVF
-148 PLLFVVWAP
+148 PLLFIVWAP

-209 FTFSATIPAV
+209 FTFSATIPAI
-219 QNLFISKKKY
+219 QNLFISKKRY

-237 DNEQLGTDIPLS
+237 DNEQLGNDIPLS
-249 SSDSSPNL
+249 PSDSYPNL
-257 GEYFSEEL
+257 GEHFSEEL
-265 EGIEIEQVEIEEE
+265 EGIEIVE
-278 EVIEEITDDREQITD
+278 EVADDIEEITEVTD

-303 ISDNAQLNE
+303 ILDNSQFTIHNSQSNE
-312 ENVEVVEVEVDK
+312 DNVEVVEVEVNK
-324 VEEKSVDDS
+324 VEEKSINDS
-333 SELKK
+333 SELNK

-379 LKEYPNQVI
+379 LKEYPNQAIV
-388 TLSEEEK
+388 LSEEEK

-788 KKDPYFEEVARFVVT
+788 KRDPYFEEVARFVVT

>member
-1 MLAKLKK
+1 
-8 FPFYYTLYIIYTF
+8 
-21 IFMAKKESKVKKEKK
+21 MAKKESKVKKEKQ

-67 LVSFFFTGGADQSI
+67 LVSFFFTGGADQNI
-81 VLADGVSRA
+81 VLADGISRA

-107 ANYLINECFG
+107 SYYLINECFG
-117 VSVFALLLSAFAMS
+117 VSVFALLLTAFAVS
-131 IRLLGV
+131 VRLLGV
-137 EVNALWKWILF
+137 EVKALWKWIVF
-148 PLLFVVWAP
+148 PLLFIVWAP

-184 DYLIANIG
+184 DYLISNIG
-192 LPGTFFVILGS
+192 WPGTLFVILGS

-209 FTFSATIPAV
+209 FTFSATIPAI
-219 QNLFISKKKY
+219 QNLFIPIKTRDARHETQDAS
-229 NGEVESTD
+229 D
-237 DNEQLGTDIPLS
+237 DVVDI
-249 SSDSSPNL
+249 
-257 GEYFSEEL
+257 EEEL
-265 EGIEIEQVEIEEE
+265 EGVEIEQVEIEEE
-278 EVIEEITDDREQITD
+278 EVVEEITDDREQITD

-303 ISDNAQLNE
+303 ILDNSQFTIHNSQSNE
-312 ENVEVVEVEVDK
+312 DNVEVVEVEVNK
-324 VEEKSVDDS
+324 VEEKSAMSADDS
-333 SELKK
+333 SKLSEHS
-338 ETTGIEIESVEVK
+338 TGIEIESVEVK

-379 LKEYPNQVI
+379 LKEYPNQTI

-430 PEDGVRISKIKNLE
+430 PEDGIRISKIKNLE

-503 RTITNEVFM
+503 RTITNDVFM

-555 VDPKMVEFSMYRNID
+555 VDPKMVEFSMYRKID

-631 YKGHKYLPYIVIIID
+631 YKGHKYLPYLVIIID

-719 AQQLVGKGD
+719 AQQLIGRGD

-747 PEVEKVVE
+747 PEVENVVE

-788 KKDPYFEEVARFVVT
+788 KRDPYFEEVARFVVT

-840 GSKPREVLVSSEVEL
+840 GSKPREVLVASEVEL
-855 ESMLSSM
+855 ESMLSTM

>member
-1 MLAKLKK
+1 
-8 FPFYYTLYIIYTF
+8 
-21 IFMAKKESKVKKEKK
+21 MAKKESKVKKEKK

-148 PLLFVVWAP
+148 PLLFIVWAP

-209 FTFSATIPAV
+209 FTFSATIPVV
-219 QNLFISKKKY
+219 QNLFISKKRY

-237 DNEQLGTDIPLS
+237 DNEQLGNDIPLS
-249 SSDSSPNL
+249 PSDSSPNL
-257 GEYFSEEL
+257 GEQFSEEL
-265 EGIEIEQVEIEEE
+265 EGIEIVE
-278 EVIEEITDDREQITD
+278 EVADDIEEITEVID

-303 ISDNAQLNE
+303 ILDNSQFTIHNSQSNE
-312 ENVEVVEVEVDK
+312 DNVEVVEVEVDK
-324 VEEKSVDDS
+324 VEEKSINDS
-333 SELKK
+333 SELNK

-379 LKEYPNQVI
+379 LKEYPNQAIV
-388 TLSEEEK
+388 LSEEEK

>member
-1 MLAKLKK
+1 MKGDK
-8 FPFYYTLYIIYTF
+8 
-21 IFMAKKESKVKKEKK
+21 KKESKVKKEKK

-117 VSVFALLLSAFAMS
+117 VSVFALLLSAFAVS

-148 PLLFVVWAP
+148 PLLFIVWAP

-184 DYLIANIG
+184 DYLISNIG

-219 QNLFISKKKY
+219 QNLFISKKRY

-237 DNEQLGTDIPLS
+237 DNEQLGNDIPLS
-249 SSDSSPNL
+249 PSDSSPNL
-257 GEYFSEEL
+257 GEHFSEEL
-265 EGIEIEQVEIEEE
+265 EGIEIVE
-278 EVIEEITDDREQITD
+278 EVADDIEEITEVTD

-303 ISDNAQLNE
+303 ILDNSQFTIHNSQSNE
-312 ENVEVVEVEVDK
+312 ENVEVVEVEMDK
-324 VEEKSVDDS
+324 IEEKSVDDS
-333 SELKK
+333 SELNK

-379 LKEYPNQVI
+379 LKEYPNQAIV
-388 TLSEEEK
+388 LSEEEK

-618 EYNEKFIN
+618 EYNEKFVN

-788 KKDPYFEEVARFVVT
+788 KRDPYFEEVARFVVT

-855 ESMLSSM
+855 ESMLSTM

>member
-1 MLAKLKK
+1 
-8 FPFYYTLYIIYTF
+8 
-21 IFMAKKESKVKKEKK
+21 MAKKESKVKKEKQ

-67 LVSFFFTGGADQSI
+67 LVSFFFTGGADQNI
-81 VLADGVSRA
+81 VLADGISRA

-107 ANYLINECFG
+107 SHYLINECFG
-117 VSVFALLLSAFAMS
+117 VSVFALLLTAFAVS
-131 IRLLGV
+131 VRLLGV
-137 EVNALWKWILF
+137 EVKTLWKWIVF
-148 PLLFVVWAP
+148 PLLFIVWAP
-157 LMMDFFFGGL
+157 LMMDFFLGGF

-184 DYLIANIG
+184 DYLISNIG
-192 LPGTFFVILGS
+192 WPGTLFVILGS

-219 QNLFISKKKY
+219 QNIFISKKRY
-229 NGEVESTD
+229 NSLTEDNLPHTEDTEITEDTDTLSTLD
-237 DNEQLGTDIPLS
+237 DV
-249 SSDSSPNL
+249 
-257 GEYFSEEL
+257 EEL
-265 EGIEIEQVEIEEE
+265 EGIEIVE
-278 EVIEEITDDREQITD
+278 EVAIDSEEITEDNVQITD
-293 EEASVTEEVE
+293 EIVQSADDRVQSTDDNEVITEEVE
-303 ISDNAQLNE
+303 IVDNVD
-312 ENVEVVEVEVDK
+312 NVDTKDK
-324 VEEKSVDDS
+324 IDV
-333 SELKK
+333 
-338 ETTGIEIESVEVK
+338 EIESVAAK

-379 LKEYPNQVI
+379 LKEYPNQTI

-430 PEDGVRISKIKNLE
+430 PEDGIRISKIKNLE

-555 VDPKMVEFSMYRNID
+555 VDPKMVEFSMYRKID

-618 EYNEKFIN
+618 EYNDKFIN

-631 YKGHKYLPYIVIIID
+631 YKGHKYLPYLVIIID

-719 AQQLVGKGD
+719 AQQLIGRGD

-747 PEVEKVVE
+747 PEVENVVD

-788 KKDPYFEEVARFVVT
+788 KRDPYFEEVARFVVT

-840 GSKPREVLVSSEVEL
+840 GSKPREVLVASEVEL
-855 ESMLSSM
+855 ESMLSTM

>member
-1 MLAKLKK
+1 
-8 FPFYYTLYIIYTF
+8 
-21 IFMAKKESKVKKEKK
+21 MAEKKKEKK
-36 PSKVM
+36 AKQPSRVAV
-41 MFLRDERFH
+41 FLRDERFH
-50 FALGVVMFFV
+50 FAFGAILFFV

-81 VLADGVSRA
+81 VLADGLSRA
-90 DMKRQVL
+90 DMKRQIV
-97 NWTGVNGALM
+97 NWTGVDGAII
-107 ANYLINECFG
+107 AHYLITESFG
-117 VSVFALLLSAFAMS
+117 VSAFALVLIAFVVAVK
-131 IRLLGV
+131 LLGFDV
-137 EVNALWKWILF
+137 KSLWKWILF
-148 PLLFVVWAP
+148 PILFIVWAP
-157 LMMDFFFGGL
+157 LMLDFFLGGL

-174 IGGAYGAYLS
+174 VGGAYGAFLS
-184 DYLIANIG
+184 DYLMTNIG
-192 LPGTFFVILGS
+192 IPGTFFVVLGA
-203 FIVFAG
+203 FLVFAT
-209 FTFSATIPAV
+209 FAFSATIPV
-219 QNLFISKKKY
+219 IQNLFTPKTKFNKKEEAETES
-229 NGEVESTD
+229 EVLNEVNES
-237 DNEQLGTDIPLS
+237 I
-249 SSDSSPNL
+249 
-257 GEYFSEEL
+257 EEVL
-265 EGIEIEQVEIEEE
+265 DGVEIEETDNKE
-278 EVIEEITDDREQITD
+278 EELIVIETETMDVIEEEPENITEVLEVKSEEFDVIT
-293 EEASVTEEVE
+293 EEIVTEEVKE
-303 ISDNAQLNE
+303 QDG
-312 ENVEVVEVEVDK
+312 VVIDSK
-324 VEEKSVDDS
+324 VADGGESVD
-333 SELKK
+333 
-338 ETTGIEIESVEVK
+338 EV
-351 EEERV
+351 
-356 EENLEPYDP
+356 LEPYDP

-379 LKEYPNQVI
+379 LKEYPNQAV
-388 TLSEEEK
+388 TLTEEEK
-395 MANRVKITTT
+395 EANRVKIIST
-405 LKNFG
+405 LRNFG
-410 IGVKKIFETIG
+410 IGVKKIVETIG

-430 PEDGVRISKIKNLE
+430 PEDGVRISKIQNLE
-444 SDIMLSLA
+444 KDIMLSLA
-452 ATGIRIIAPM
+452 AMGIRIIAPM

-471 VPNLNP
+471 VPNANP

-555 VDPKMVEFSMYRNID
+555 VDPKMVEFSMYRKID
-570 KHFLAQIPDAETP
+570 KHFLAQIPDAEAP

-618 EYNEKFIN
+618 EYNEKFVN

-631 YKGHKYLPYIVIIID
+631 LKGHKYLPYLVIIID

-719 AQQLVGKGD
+719 AQQLIGRGD

-747 PEVEKVVE
+747 PEVENVVE
-755 YISEQQGYPAPF
+755 YISNQQGYPAPF
-767 ELPEPPVPEG
+767 ELPEPPMPEG
-777 ENKDLSGVDLS
+777 ESKDLSGVDMS
-788 KKDPYFEEVARFVVT
+788 KRDSYFEEVARYVVA
-803 SQMGSTSYIQRKY
+803 SQMGSTSNIQRKY
-816 NIGFNRAGR
+816 EIGFNRAGR

-840 GSKPREVLVSSEVEL
+840 GSKPREVLIATDMEL
-855 ESMLSSM
+855 ENLLASLR

>member
-1 MLAKLKK
+1 
-8 FPFYYTLYIIYTF
+8 
-21 IFMAKKESKVKKEKK
+21 MAKKESKVKKEKQ

-67 LVSFFFTGGADQSI
+67 LVSFFFTGGADQNI
-81 VLADGVSRA
+81 VLADGISRA

-107 ANYLINECFG
+107 SHYLINECFG
-117 VSVFALLLSAFAMS
+117 VSVFALLLTAFAVS
-131 IRLLGV
+131 VRLLGV
-137 EVNALWKWILF
+137 EVKALWKWIVF
-148 PLLFVVWAP
+148 PLLFIVWAP
-157 LMMDFFFGGL
+157 LMMDFFFGGF

-184 DYLIANIG
+184 DYLISNIG
-192 LPGTFFVILGS
+192 WPGTLFVILGS

-219 QNLFISKKKY
+219 QNIFISKKRY
-229 NGEVESTD
+229 NSLTEDNLPHTEDAEITEDTDTLSTLD
-237 DNEQLGTDIPLS
+237 DV
-249 SSDSSPNL
+249 
-257 GEYFSEEL
+257 EEL
-265 EGIEIEQVEIEEE
+265 EGIEIVE
-278 EVIEEITDDREQITD
+278 EVAIDSEEITEDSVQITD
-293 EEASVTEEVE
+293 EIVQSADDRVQSTYDNEVITEEVE
-303 ISDNAQLNE
+303 IVDNVD
-312 ENVEVVEVEVDK
+312 NVDTKDK
-324 VEEKSVDDS
+324 IDV
-333 SELKK
+333 
-338 ETTGIEIESVEVK
+338 EIESVAVK

-379 LKEYPNQVI
+379 LKEYPNQTI

-430 PEDGVRISKIKNLE
+430 PEDGIRISKIKNLE

-503 RTITNEVFM
+503 RTITNDVFM

-555 VDPKMVEFSMYRNID
+555 VDPKMVEFSMYRKID

-618 EYNEKFIN
+618 EYNDKFIN

-631 YKGHKYLPYIVIIID
+631 YKGHKYLPYLVIIID

-719 AQQLVGKGD
+719 AQQLIGRGD

-747 PEVEKVVE
+747 PEVENVVD
-755 YISEQQGYPAPF
+755 YISEQQGYPAAF

-788 KKDPYFEEVARFVVT
+788 KRDPYFEEVARFVVT

-840 GSKPREVLVSSEVEL
+840 GSKPREVLVASEVEL
-855 ESMLSSM
+855 ESMLSTM

>member
-1 MLAKLKK
+1 
-8 FPFYYTLYIIYTF
+8 
-21 IFMAKKESKVKKEKK
+21 MAKKESKVKKVKQ
-36 PSKVM
+36 PSKIL
-41 MFLRDERFH
+41 MFLRDERFR
-50 FALGVVMFFV
+50 FAFGIVLFFC
-60 SLYVLLA
+60 SLYLLLA

-81 VLADGVSRA
+81 VLADDVSRA

-117 VSVFALLLSAFAMS
+117 VSVFAFLLMSFAVS
-131 IRLLGV
+131 IRLMGV
-137 EVNALWKWILF
+137 EVNSLWKWILF

-157 LMMDFFFGGL
+157 LMLDFFFGGL

-184 DYLIANIG
+184 DYLISNIG
-192 LPGTFFVILGS
+192 KPGTFFVILGS

-209 FTFSATIPAV
+209 FAFSATIPMI
-219 QNLFISKKKY
+219 QNLFIPIKTRDKRHETQDLS
-229 NGEVESTD
+229 
-237 DNEQLGTDIPLS
+237 EQSELS
-249 SSDSSPNL
+249 EQSDLSDSSDSL
-257 GEYFSEEL
+257 DEVVDIEEEL

-278 EVIEEITDDREQITD
+278 EVIEEITDDKEQITD
-293 EEASVTEEVE
+293 DREEITEEDEVVTEEVVIE
-303 ISDNAQLNE
+303 NIE
-312 ENVEVVEVEVDK
+312 ENIQLDK
-324 VEEKSVDDS
+324 PLSPMDS
-333 SELKK
+333 SPK
-338 ETTGIEIESVEVK
+338 TGEQLSEEINEVEIESVEVK

-379 LKEYPNQVI
+379 LKEYPNQAV
-388 TLSEEEK
+388 TLSKEEQQ
-395 MANRVKITTT
+395 ANQVKIITT

-430 PEDGVRISKIKNLE
+430 PEDGIRISKIKNLE

-471 VPNLNP
+471 VPNSNP

-728 LLYLQGDSPVRV
+728 LLYLQGDSPIRV

-747 PEVEKVVE
+747 PEVERVVE

-767 ELPEPPVPEG
+767 ELPEPPIPEG

-788 KKDPYFEEVARFVVT
+788 KKDPYFEEVARFVV
-803 SQMGSTSYIQRKY
+803 SNQMGSTSYIQRKY

-840 GSKPREVLVSSEVEL
+840 GSKPREVLVSTEMEL
-855 ESMLSSM
+855 ENILASM

>member
-1 MLAKLKK
+1 
-8 FPFYYTLYIIYTF
+8 
-21 IFMAKKESKVKKEKK
+21 MAKKESKVNKEKQ

-60 SLYVLLA
+60 SLYALLA

-117 VSVFALLLSAFAMS
+117 VSVFALLLSAFAVS

-148 PLLFVVWAP
+148 PLLFIVWAP

-209 FTFSATIPAV
+209 FTFSATIPAI
-219 QNLFISKKKY
+219 QNLFISKKRY

-237 DNEQLGTDIPLS
+237 DNEQLGNDIPLS
-249 SSDSSPNL
+249 PSDSSPNL
-257 GEYFSEEL
+257 GEHFSEEL
-265 EGIEIEQVEIEEE
+265 EGIEIVE
-278 EVIEEITDDREQITD
+278 EVADDIEEITEVTD

-303 ISDNAQLNE
+303 ILDNSQFTIYNSQSNE
-312 ENVEVVEVEVDK
+312 DNVEVVEVEMDK

-333 SELKK
+333 SELNK

-379 LKEYPNQVI
+379 LKEYPNQAIV
-388 TLSEEEK
+388 LSEEEK

-618 EYNEKFIN
+618 EYNEKFVN

-788 KKDPYFEEVARFVVT
+788 KRDPYFEEVARFVVT

-855 ESMLSSM
+855 ESMLSTM

>member
-1 MLAKLKK
+1 MKGDK
-8 FPFYYTLYIIYTF
+8 
-21 IFMAKKESKVKKEKK
+21 KKESKEKKVKK

-50 FALGVVMFFV
+50 FALGIVLFFS
-60 SLYVLLA
+60 SLYLLLA
-67 LVSFFFTGGADQSI
+67 MMSFFFTGGADQNI
-81 VLADGVSRA
+81 VLADGVSRE
-90 DMKRQVL
+90 DMKRQVM
-97 NWTGVNGALM
+97 NWTGVNGALL

-117 VSVFALLLSAFAMS
+117 VSVFALLSSAFAVS
-131 IRLLGV
+131 VRLLGV
-137 EVNALWKWILF
+137 EVKSLWKWIVF
-148 PLLFVVWAP
+148 PLLFIVWAP

-167 LATSFVN
+167 LATSFVS

-184 DYLIANIG
+184 DYLIANVG
-192 LPGTFFVILGS
+192 WPGTLFIILGS

-209 FTFSATIPAV
+209 FAFSATIPAV
-219 QNLFISKKKY
+219 QNLFISKKRY
-229 NGEVESTD
+229 NAPVEESDASSAAEEEQQAGEINENVDVE
-237 DNEQLGTDIPLS
+237 EV
-249 SSDSSPNL
+249 
-257 GEYFSEEL
+257 L
-265 EGIEIEQVEIEEE
+265 EDIEIEQVILEDEEVKEEVVEEE
-278 EVIEEITDDREQITD
+278 E
-293 EEASVTEEVE
+293 SVTEEVE
-303 ISDNAQLNE
+303 I
-312 ENVEVVEVEVDK
+312 ENIVEDKEVKTEDIEVVVEDITEKTKTEVEID
-324 VEEKSVDDS
+324 
-333 SELKK
+333 
-338 ETTGIEIESVEVK
+338 SVEA
-351 EEERV
+351 EEEELV
-356 EENLEPYDP
+356 EENMKPYDP

-371 YKYPTLDL
+371 YKYPSLDL
-379 LKEYPNQVI
+379 LKEYPNQAF

-492 ESKMELPVALG
+492 EAKMELPVALG

-555 VDPKMVEFSMYRNID
+555 VDPKMVEFSMYRKID

-588 SLVLSTL
+588 SLVLATL

-631 YKGHKYLPYIVIIID
+631 YKGHKYLPYLVIIID

-719 AQQLVGKGD
+719 AQQLIGRGD

-747 PEVEKVVE
+747 PEVENVVE

-767 ELPEPPVPEG
+767 ELPEPPMAEG

-855 ESMLSSM
+855 ESMLATM

>member
-1 MLAKLKK
+1 
-8 FPFYYTLYIIYTF
+8 
-21 IFMAKKESKVKKEKK
+21 MAKKESKVKKEKQ

-67 LVSFFFTGGADQSI
+67 LVSFFFTGGADQNI
-81 VLADGVSRA
+81 VLADGISRA

-107 ANYLINECFG
+107 SHYLINECFG
-117 VSVFALLLSAFAMS
+117 VSVFALLLTAFAVS
-131 IRLLGV
+131 VRLLGV
-137 EVNALWKWILF
+137 EVKVLWKWIVF
-148 PLLFVVWAP
+148 PLLFIVWAP
-157 LMMDFFFGGL
+157 LMMDFFFGGF

-184 DYLIANIG
+184 DYLISNIG
-192 LPGTFFVILGS
+192 WPGTLFVILGS

-209 FTFSATIPAV
+209 FTFSATIPVV
-219 QNLFISKKKY
+219 QNIFISKKRY
-229 NGEVESTD
+229 NSLTEDNLPHTEDTEITEDTDTLSTLD
-237 DNEQLGTDIPLS
+237 DV
-249 SSDSSPNL
+249 
-257 GEYFSEEL
+257 EEL
-265 EGIEIEQVEIEEE
+265 EGIEIVE
-278 EVIEEITDDREQITD
+278 EVAIDSEEITEDSVQITD
-293 EEASVTEEVE
+293 EIVQSADDRVQSTYDNEVITEEVE
-303 ISDNAQLNE
+303 IVDNVD
-312 ENVEVVEVEVDK
+312 NVDTKDK
-324 VEEKSVDDS
+324 IDKIDV
-333 SELKK
+333 
-338 ETTGIEIESVEVK
+338 EIESVAAK

-379 LKEYPNQVI
+379 LKEYPNQTI

-430 PEDGVRISKIKNLE
+430 PEDGIRISKIKNLE

-503 RTITNEVFM
+503 RTITNDVFM

-555 VDPKMVEFSMYRNID
+555 VDPKMVEFSMYRKID

-618 EYNEKFIN
+618 EYNDKFIN

-631 YKGHKYLPYIVIIID
+631 YKGHKYLPYLVIIID

-719 AQQLVGKGD
+719 AQQLIGRGD

-747 PEVEKVVE
+747 PEVENVVD

-788 KKDPYFEEVARFVVT
+788 KRDPYFEEVARFVVT

-840 GSKPREVLVSSEVEL
+840 GSKPREVLVASEVEL
-855 ESMLSSM
+855 ESMLSTM

>member
-1 MLAKLKK
+1 MKGDK
-8 FPFYYTLYIIYTF
+8 
-21 IFMAKKESKVKKEKK
+21 KKESKVKKEKQ

-60 SLYVLLA
+60 SLYVMLA
-67 LVSFFFTGGADQSI
+67 LVSFFFTGGADQNI
-81 VLADGVSRA
+81 VLADGISRA

-107 ANYLINECFG
+107 SHYLINECFG
-117 VSVFALLLSAFAMS
+117 VSVFALLLTAFAVS
-131 IRLLGV
+131 VRLLGV
-137 EVNALWKWILF
+137 EVKALWKWIVF
-148 PLLFVVWAP
+148 PLLFIVWAP
-157 LMMDFFFGGL
+157 LMMDFFFGGF

-184 DYLIANIG
+184 DYLISNIG
-192 LPGTFFVILGS
+192 WPGTLFVILGS

-219 QNLFISKKKY
+219 QNIFISKKRY
-229 NGEVESTD
+229 NSLTEDNLPHTEDTEFTEDIDTLSTLD
-237 DNEQLGTDIPLS
+237 DV
-249 SSDSSPNL
+249 
-257 GEYFSEEL
+257 EEL
-265 EGIEIEQVEIEEE
+265 EGIEIVE
-278 EVIEEITDDREQITD
+278 EVATDNEEITEDSVQITD
-293 EEASVTEEVE
+293 EIVQSADDRVQSTDDNEVITEEVE
-303 ISDNAQLNE
+303 IVDNVD
-312 ENVEVVEVEVDK
+312 NVDTKDK
-324 VEEKSVDDS
+324 IDV
-333 SELKK
+333 
-338 ETTGIEIESVEVK
+338 EIESVAAK

-379 LKEYPNQVI
+379 LKEYPNQTI

-430 PEDGVRISKIKNLE
+430 PEDGIRISKIKNLE

-555 VDPKMVEFSMYRNID
+555 VDPKMVEFSMYRKID

-618 EYNEKFIN
+618 EYNDKFIN

-631 YKGHKYLPYIVIIID
+631 YKGHKYLPYLVIIID

-719 AQQLVGKGD
+719 AQQLIGRGD

-747 PEVEKVVE
+747 PEVENVVE

-788 KKDPYFEEVARFVVT
+788 KRDPYFEEVARFVVT

-840 GSKPREVLVSSEVEL
+840 GSKPREVLVASEVEL
-855 ESMLSSM
+855 ESMLSTM

>member
-1 MLAKLKK
+1 
-8 FPFYYTLYIIYTF
+8 
-21 IFMAKKESKVKKEKK
+21 MAKKESKVKKEKK

-67 LVSFFFTGGADQSI
+67 LVSFFFTGGTDQNI
-81 VLADGVSRA
+81 VLADGISRA

-107 ANYLINECFG
+107 SHYLINECFG
-117 VSVFALLLSAFAMS
+117 VSVFALLLTAFAVS
-131 IRLLGV
+131 VRLLGV
-137 EVNALWKWILF
+137 EVKALWKWIVF
-148 PLLFVVWAP
+148 PLLFIVWAP
-157 LMMDFFFGGL
+157 LMMDFFFGGF

-184 DYLIANIG
+184 DYLISNIG
-192 LPGTFFVILGS
+192 WPGTLFVILGS

-219 QNLFISKKKY
+219 QNIFISKKRY
-229 NGEVESTD
+229 NSLTEDKLPHTEDTEITEDTDTLSTLD
-237 DNEQLGTDIPLS
+237 DV
-249 SSDSSPNL
+249 
-257 GEYFSEEL
+257 EEL
-265 EGIEIEQVEIEEE
+265 EGIEIVE
-278 EVIEEITDDREQITD
+278 EVATDSEEITEDSVQITD
-293 EEASVTEEVE
+293 EIVQSADDNEVITEEVE
-303 ISDNAQLNE
+303 IVDNVD
-312 ENVEVVEVEVDK
+312 NVDTKDK
-324 VEEKSVDDS
+324 IDV
-333 SELKK
+333 
-338 ETTGIEIESVEVK
+338 EIESVAAK

-379 LKEYPNQVI
+379 LKEYPNQTI

-430 PEDGVRISKIKNLE
+430 PEDGIRISKIKNLE

-555 VDPKMVEFSMYRNID
+555 VDPKMVEFSMYRKID

-631 YKGHKYLPYIVIIID
+631 YKGHKYLPYLVIIID

-719 AQQLVGKGD
+719 AQQLIGRGD

-747 PEVEKVVE
+747 PEVENVVE

-767 ELPEPPVPEG
+767 ELPEPPMPEG

-788 KKDPYFEEVARFVVT
+788 KRDPYFEEVARFVVT

-855 ESMLSSM
+855 ESMLSTM

>member
-1 MLAKLKK
+1 
-8 FPFYYTLYIIYTF
+8 
-21 IFMAKKESKVKKEKK
+21 MAKKESKVKKVKQ
-36 PSKVM
+36 PSKIL
-41 MFLRDERFH
+41 MFLRDERFR
-50 FALGVVMFFV
+50 FAFGIVLFFC
-60 SLYVLLA
+60 SLYLLLA

-81 VLADGVSRA
+81 VLADDVSRA

-117 VSVFALLLSAFAMS
+117 VSVFAFLLMSFAVS
-131 IRLLGV
+131 IRLMGV
-137 EVNALWKWILF
+137 EVNSLWKWILF

-157 LMMDFFFGGL
+157 LMLDFFFGGL

-184 DYLIANIG
+184 DYLISNIG
-192 LPGTFFVILGS
+192 KPGTFFVILGS

-209 FTFSATIPAV
+209 FAFSATIPMI
-219 QNLFISKKKY
+219 QNLFIPIKTRDTRHETQDLS
-229 NGEVESTD
+229 
-237 DNEQLGTDIPLS
+237 EQSEQSDLS
-249 SSDSSPNL
+249 DSSDSL
-257 GEYFSEEL
+257 DEVVDIEEEL

-278 EVIEEITDDREQITD
+278 EVIEEITDDKEQITD
-293 EEASVTEEVE
+293 DREEITEEDEVVTEEVVIE
-303 ISDNAQLNE
+303 NIE
-312 ENVEVVEVEVDK
+312 ENIQLDK
-324 VEEKSVDDS
+324 PLSPMDS
-333 SELKK
+333 SPKTGEQLSK
-338 ETTGIEIESVEVK
+338 EINEVEIESVEVK

-379 LKEYPNQVI
+379 LKEYPNQAV
-388 TLSEEEK
+388 TLSKEEQQ
-395 MANRVKITTT
+395 ANQVKIITT

-430 PEDGVRISKIKNLE
+430 PEDGIRISKIKNLE

-471 VPNLNP
+471 VPNSNP

-728 LLYLQGDSPVRV
+728 LLYLQGDSPIRV

-747 PEVEKVVE
+747 PEVERVVE

-767 ELPEPPVPEG
+767 ELPEPPIPEG

-788 KKDPYFEEVARFVVT
+788 KKDPYFEEVARFVV
-803 SQMGSTSYIQRKY
+803 SNQMGSTSYIQRKY

-840 GSKPREVLVSSEVEL
+840 GSKPREVLVSTEMEL
-855 ESMLSSM
+855 ENILASM

>member
-1 MLAKLKK
+1 
-8 FPFYYTLYIIYTF
+8 
-21 IFMAKKESKVKKEKK
+21 MAKKESKVKKVKQ
-36 PSKVM
+36 PSKIL
-41 MFLRDERFH
+41 MFLRDERFR
-50 FALGVVMFFV
+50 FAFGIVLFFC
-60 SLYVLLA
+60 SLYLLLA

-81 VLADGVSRA
+81 VLADDVSRA

-117 VSVFALLLSAFAMS
+117 VSVFAFLLMSFAVS
-131 IRLLGV
+131 IRLMGV
-137 EVNALWKWILF
+137 EVNSLWKWILF

-157 LMMDFFFGGL
+157 LMLDFFFGGL

-184 DYLIANIG
+184 DYLISNIG
-192 LPGTFFVILGS
+192 KPGTFFVILGS

-209 FTFSATIPAV
+209 FAFSATIPMI
-219 QNLFISKKKY
+219 QNLFIPIKTRDKRHETQDLS
-229 NGEVESTD
+229 
-237 DNEQLGTDIPLS
+237 EQSEQSDLS
-249 SSDSSPNL
+249 DSSDSL
-257 GEYFSEEL
+257 DEVVDIEEEL

-278 EVIEEITDDREQITD
+278 EVIEEITDDKEQITD
-293 EEASVTEEVE
+293 DREEITEEDEVVTEEVVIE
-303 ISDNAQLNE
+303 NIE
-312 ENVEVVEVEVDK
+312 ENIQLDK
-324 VEEKSVDDS
+324 PLSPMDS
-333 SELKK
+333 SPK
-338 ETTGIEIESVEVK
+338 TGEQLSEEINEVEIESVEVK

-379 LKEYPNQVI
+379 LKEYPNQAV
-388 TLSEEEK
+388 TLSKEEQQ
-395 MANRVKITTT
+395 ANQVKIITT

-430 PEDGVRISKIKNLE
+430 PEDGIRISKIKNLE

-471 VPNLNP
+471 VPNSNP

-728 LLYLQGDSPVRV
+728 LLYLQGDSPIRV

-767 ELPEPPVPEG
+767 ELPEPPIPEG

-788 KKDPYFEEVARFVVT
+788 KKDPYFEEVARFVV
-803 SQMGSTSYIQRKY
+803 SNQMGSTSYIQRKY

-825 IMDQLEVAGIVGPAR
+825 IMDQLEVAGIVGPSR
-840 GSKPREVLVSSEVEL
+840 GSKPREVLVSTEMEL
-855 ESMLSSM
+855 ENILASM

>member
-1 MLAKLKK
+1 
-8 FPFYYTLYIIYTF
+8 
-21 IFMAKKESKVKKEKK
+21 MAKKESKVKKEKQ
-36 PSKVM
+36 PSKIL
-41 MFLRDERFH
+41 MFLRDERFR
-50 FALGVVMFFV
+50 FAFGIVLFFC
-60 SLYVLLA
+60 SLYLLLA

-81 VLADGVSRA
+81 VLADDVSRA

-117 VSVFALLLSAFAMS
+117 VSVFAFLLMSFAVS
-131 IRLLGV
+131 IRLMGV
-137 EVNALWKWILF
+137 EVNSLWKWILF

-157 LMMDFFFGGL
+157 LMLDFCFGGL

-184 DYLIANIG
+184 DYLISNIG
-192 LPGTFFVILGS
+192 KPGTFFVILGS

-209 FTFSATIPAV
+209 FAFSATIPMI
-219 QNLFISKKKY
+219 QNLFIPIKTRDTRHETQDLS
-229 NGEVESTD
+229 EQSEESD
-237 DNEQLGTDIPLS
+237 LS
-249 SSDSSPNL
+249 DSSDSL
-257 GEYFSEEL
+257 DEVVDIEEEL

-278 EVIEEITDDREQITD
+278 EVIEEITDDKEQIIDGREEITEEDEVVTEEVAIETITEQITD
-293 EEASVTEEVE
+293 DRDETKEVIIEDKEKIDVE
-303 ISDNAQLNE
+303 IDTQVAE
-312 ENVEVVEVEVDK
+312 E
-324 VEEKSVDDS
+324 
-333 SELKK
+333 
-338 ETTGIEIESVEVK
+338 G
-351 EEERV
+351 ERV

-379 LKEYPNQVI
+379 LKEYPNQAV
-388 TLSEEEK
+388 TLSKEEQQ
-395 MANRVKITTT
+395 ANQVKIITT

>member
-1 MLAKLKK
+1 MAKEKK
-8 FPFYYTLYIIYTF
+8 V
-21 IFMAKKESKVKKEKK
+21 KKESK
-36 PSKVM
+36 PSKIM
-41 MFLRDERFH
+41 LFLRDERFR
-50 FALGVVMFFV
+50 FALGIVLFFV

-81 VLADGVSRA
+81 VLADDIARA
-90 DMKRQVL
+90 DMKRQIL

-117 VSVFALLLSAFAMS
+117 VAVFSFLLLSFAIA
-131 IRLLGV
+131 IRLLGI
-137 EVNALWKWILF
+137 EVKSLWKWILF

-157 LMMDFFFGGL
+157 LMFDFFFGGL
-167 LATSFVN
+167 LATSFIN

-184 DYLIANIG
+184 DYLISNIG
-192 LPGTFFVILGS
+192 LPGTFFVIIGS
-203 FIVFAG
+203 FLVFAG
-209 FTFSATIPAV
+209 FAFSATIPV
-219 QNLFISKKKY
+219 IQNLFIPKTKY
-229 NGEVESTD
+229 NPTEE
-237 DNEQLGTDIPLS
+237 LGVS
-249 SSDSSPNL
+249 
-257 GEYFSEEL
+257 SEELGVGSEELEVSGEELGFDSEELTEELIEEVL
-265 EGIEIEQVEIEEE
+265 EGIEIVSEELDNNEEEELEVSSEELEVMSEELEVRSEELEVSSEELEVKSEELEVSSEEGGVEIESNVAEE
-278 EVIEEITDDREQITD
+278 G
-293 EEASVTEEVE
+293 
-303 ISDNAQLNE
+303 
-312 ENVEVVEVEVDK
+312 
-324 VEEKSVDDS
+324 EK
-333 SELKK
+333 
-338 ETTGIEIESVEVK
+338 
-351 EEERV
+351 V

-379 LKEYPNQVI
+379 LKEYPNQAV
-388 TLSEEEK
+388 TLSKEEQQ
-395 MANRVKITTT
+395 ANQVKIITT

-452 ATGIRIIAPM
+452 AIGIRIIAPM

-471 VPNLNP
+471 VPNANP

-555 VDPKMVEFSMYRNID
+555 VDPKMVEFSMYRAID

-618 EYNEKFIN
+618 EYNEKFVN

-631 YKGHKYLPYIVIIID
+631 YKGHKYLPYLVIIID

-719 AQQLVGKGD
+719 AQQLIGRGD

-747 PEVEKVVE
+747 PEVENVVD
-755 YISEQQGYPAPF
+755 YISQQQGYPAPF
-767 ELPEPPVPEG
+767 ELPEPPMPEG
-777 ENKDLSGVDLS
+777 ESKDLSGVDMS
-788 KKDPYFEEVARFVVT
+788 KRDPYFEEVARYVVA
-803 SQMGSTSYIQRKY
+803 SQMGSTSNIQRKY
-816 NIGFNRAGR
+816 EIGFNRAGR

-840 GSKPREVLVSSEVEL
+840 GSKPREVLLTTEMEL
-855 ESMLSSM
+855 ENLLASLR